1 MAGASIRATLVAAVA
16 TLALCVGLFAVPRL
30 TTAGGVVTDCSNE
43 LDLQSKLSSGGLV
56 TFACGAATIPVGA
69 TLIVNQ
75 PTTIDGGGVITL
87 DGQGLRRILQ
97 VSGGVPLTL
106 TNLTLDR
113 GFAGPW
119 GNGGALSSD
128 GLVTLQGV
136 TVSRSS
142 AGNGGGLYTSGRVA
156 MTASVFLSNTTPA
169 GHGAGFYAEGGA
181 LVRSSTFVGNR
192 AGLDG
197 GALFG
202 NQGATIEESAF
213 VNNAAGVANYSY
225 FGGGGAVAGWYPV
238 VISGSSFIS
247 NYAWRT
253 GGAVFS
259 WNPIV
264 VTASVAISNVV
275 DLANGVG
282 GAFLTWEQLTLTD
295 SHLEGNS
302 ATAMGGGLFAQTV
315 ILRNSRVVNNRALN
329 PTGSGGGLAA
339 TDHAQIEAS
348 VIEGNSAWQGGGVW
362 AQYSA
367 VVSASRV
374 VSNTASGEGGGL
386 FIYSHPLNRTTIQES
401 LFVSNTAASLGGAIR
416 ANSPIVVENSTLS
429 ANAAPSGSALVNA
442 SASASTVVSFTTITA
457 TGSASSM
464 LLTSGGPLTLHNSIA
479 RGTSPVCDGS
489 GVWTLSGRNILE
501 DTSCGTT
508 NVTTADPL
516 LGPLADNGGRTFTH
530 ALVGDSPARDAAT
543 GACPA
548 TDQRGVLRPQ
558 GSACDIGAYEAS
570 GKPMLTALQPTS
582 TLVGSSG
589 FTLIVTGAGFMSG
602 TVALWDGSLRP
613 TTVLSSTTLTVAIPS
628 EDLLSAKTV
637 LVTARY
643 GAAADS
649 VSNGLPFEVTTPS
662 PTATPTTVPPTATP
676 TPPPTMTPPSPT
688 ATPTTVPPTATPTS
702 GPVEPTE
709 RQQRQLV
716 PLMPVNEPT
725 G

>member
-1 MAGASIRATLVAAVA
+1 
-16 TLALCVGLFAVPRL
+16 
-30 TTAGGVVTDCSNE
+30 
-43 LDLQSKLSSGGLV
+43 
-56 TFACGAATIPVGA
+56 
-69 TLIVNQ
+69 
-75 PTTIDGGGVITL
+75 
-87 DGQGLRRILQ
+87 
-97 VSGGVPLTL
+97 
-106 TNLTLDR
+106 
-113 GFAGPW
+113 
-119 GNGGALSSD
+119 
-128 GLVTLQGV
+128 
-136 TVSRSS
+136 
-142 AGNGGGLYTSGRVA
+142 

-169 GHGAGFYAEGGA
+169 GHGAGFHASGGA
-181 LVRSSTFVGNR
+181 LVRSSSFIGNR

-197 GALFG
+197 GGLFG
-202 NQGATIEESAF
+202 GQGATIEGSTF
-213 VNNAAGVANYSY
+213 VNNAAGVAHYSFY
-225 FGGGGAVAGWYPV
+225 GGGGAVAGWYPV

-264 VTASVAISNVV
+264 VTASVAISNSV
-275 DLANGVG
+275 DVANGVG

-302 ATAMGGGLFAQTV
+302 ATAMGGGLFAQTAT
-315 ILRNSRVVNNRALN
+315 LRNSRLVNNRVLN

-339 TDHAQIEAS
+339 TGHAQIEAS
-348 VIEGNSAWQGGGVW
+348 VIEGNSAWHGGGVW

-367 VVSASRV
+367 VISATRV

-386 FIYSHPLNRTTIQES
+386 FIYSHPLNTTTIRES
-401 LFVSNTAASLGGAIR
+401 ILVSNSAAVLGGAIR

-429 ANAAPSGSALVNA
+429 ANAAPSGSALANA

-457 TGSASSM
+457 TGSASGM

-489 GVWTLSGRNILE
+489 GVWTLSGLNVLE

-508 NVTTADPL
+508 NVTTTDPV
-516 LGPLADNGGRTFTH
+516 LGPLADHGGQTFTH
-530 ALVGDSPARDAAT
+530 ALLAGSPARDAAT

-548 TDQRGVLRPQ
+548 TDQRGVPRPQ
-558 GSACDIGAYEAS
+558 GSACDVGAYEAG
-570 GKPMLTALQPTS
+570 GKPTLTALQPTS

-589 FTLIVTGAGFMSG
+589 FTLIVTGTGFVSG

-628 EDLLSAKTV
+628 GDLLSPKTV
-637 LVTARY
+637 TVTARY

-649 VSNGLPFEVTTPS
+649 VSNGLPFEVVGP
-662 PTATPTTVPPTATP
+662 TPTPVPPTATP
-676 TPPPTMTPPSPT
+676 TPPPPTMTPTPTPTSAPSTPTPT
-688 ATPTTVPPTATPTS
+688 ATT